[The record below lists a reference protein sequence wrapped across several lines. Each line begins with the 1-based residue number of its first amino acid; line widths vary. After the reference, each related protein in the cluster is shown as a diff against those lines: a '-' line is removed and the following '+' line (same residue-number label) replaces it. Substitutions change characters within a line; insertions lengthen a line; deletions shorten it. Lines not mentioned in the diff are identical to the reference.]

1 MTARI
6 YVTKSRA
13 GHYIAT
19 LREPGT
25 AHGEYIFRST
35 KKSTAQA
42 ARYEVEQFLANQ
54 LSHEN

>member
-6 YVTKSRA
+6 YITKSRA
-13 GHYIAT
+13 GHYTAT

-25 AHGEYIFRST
+25 GYGEYIFRSA

-42 ARYEVEQFLANQ
+42 ARYEVEQFLANR
-54 LSHEN
+54 LSQEN